1 MYELG
6 NMLIYI
12 THYERFYK
20 RNIGHGK
27 KIKSTKLQKIAIA
40 LKVLEKERNELT
52 HIRVFE
58 IQLSPLTSNG
68 GQHNGT
74 ATTTPKNT

>member
-1 MYELG
+1 MRDFTRETLG
-6 NMLIYI
+6 MA
-12 THYERFYK
+12 
-20 RNIGHGK
+20 K
-27 KIKSTKLQKIAIA
+27 KIKSTKLQKIVIA

-74 ATTTPKNT
+74 TTTTPKTLK